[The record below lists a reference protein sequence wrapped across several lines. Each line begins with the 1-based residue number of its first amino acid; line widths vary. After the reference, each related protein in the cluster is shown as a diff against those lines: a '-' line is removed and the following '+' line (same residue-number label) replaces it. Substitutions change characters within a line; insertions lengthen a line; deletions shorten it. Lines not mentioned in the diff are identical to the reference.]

1 MNRGAWWAAVRRVA
15 QSRTAPEADLLPCS
29 SLSQQDQSRRE
40 VSLNLSQVA
49 GGLRGNMRI
58 YGWRLTSQGECQL
71 SALHVTLDQLPHS
84 PIQHLF
90 IPRAET

>member
-49 GGLRGNMRI
+49 GGLR
-58 YGWRLTSQGECQL
+58 
-71 SALHVTLDQLPHS
+71 
-84 PIQHLF
+84 
-90 IPRAET
+90 ET